1 MPLMSET
8 MMMTKDYSE
17 TIAQIKKE
25 IRNQSTVPY
34 FGLGIFKGTVTKE
47 GEAIPYDSDSMILTM
62 NQGRPMSERLMFEYS
77 RAAMHLEQRRGVDYI
92 QQMMNWI
99 YTKPFDATPLQK
111 AVFNMS
117 PRYIVDT
124 NRDTKLQELLA
135 YEPHTLIIGKSR
147 ILNNDYRYEIFEYD
161 VENKKYF
168 QVDEEALDDAKKILF
183 KPMGSP
189 LPEPSFVISDADYVD
204 WLTEAMGGFAVP
216 SVLKTYRKTKKYLFL
231 GTFFDRD
238 TDRMVANELTM
249 DLEGGYVITDQELGK
264 KERKFI
270 EKHNLELLEMSLEE
284 FTEAFI

>member
-1 MPLMSET
+1 MSET
-8 MMMTKDYSE
+8 MTMTKDY
-17 TIAQIKKE
+17 TAMIAEIKKE
-25 IRNQSTVPY
+25 IRNQTTVPY
-34 FGLGIFKGTVTKE
+34 FGLGIFKGVTTKE
-47 GEAIPYDSDSMILTM
+47 GEQIPYDSDSMILTM

-92 QQMMNWI
+92 QQMINWI
-99 YTKPFDATPLQK
+99 YTKEFEPTPLQK

-117 PRYIVDT
+117 PRFIIDT
-124 NRDTKLQELLA
+124 NRDTKMQELLA

-147 ILNNDYRYEIFEYD
+147 ILNNDYRYEIFEFD
-161 VENKKYF
+161 VDNGKYF
-168 QVDEEALDDAKKILF
+168 QVDEEALDDAKRIIF

-231 GTFFDRD
+231 GTYFDRD
-238 TDRMVANELTM
+238 TDRMVANELTL

-264 KERKFI
+264 KEKKFI
-270 EKHNLELLEMSLEE
+270 EKHNLEVIEMTLED
-284 FTEAFI
+284 FTKAFI